1 MTAWRSIAA
10 RRSQVRRRAN
20 LRQEGS
26 DQPSFRGIDRYLSG
40 RGRFIVQELHNGA

>member
-1 MTAWRSIAA
+1 MTAWRAIAA
-10 RRSQVRRRAN
+10 RRSRVRRREH

-26 DQPSFRGIDRYLSG
+26 DRPSFRGTDRNLSG